1 MATNSRLPPASNLP
15 ASLFSQDSNFKTST
29 SSLGSTSCF
38 VACVVAPDGRVAAT
52 YPGGSIL
59 LLHRNPHCCTLIP
72 PNASGR
78 YFEQC
83 DVAGGKRGA
92 FFGTRVPSRFL
103 SHCVNDVSLREKIR
117 QLLCVRNTFLA
128 SITAPLPHGTR
139 SRRDTK
145 LNLWTG
151 SSAEWPSR
159 SSDLR
164 LLSDRP
170 AAPSGSSPR
179 PLASAFFEDTA
190 SSQAS
195 SRASNPTRPVGASGE
210 QAFSLKRFSTVI
222 WSSLPAETQR
232 TLCSSLQSSLGALLR
247 ATAAVSSLHS
257 PFRDQLSQ
265 LLQETRESL
274 RDAERLLSP
283 FWAFGGVTTD
293 PDYGVRV
300 WALDLLAVAESQ
312 DNAGVLPNSRD
323 SFTSLD
329 SLSIGHDT
337 SALFSREPCH
347 GNRPLQCSQFAVYL
361 ELDVSGQFVFTRWPA
376 RFSERR
382 RLVPVTSLIAEAAN
396 LDADSLRR
404 RNADLDASL
413 DKAELLEQ
421 DVRVGALFSDGFAD
435 ALGLSSTGELG
446 GAGVKLKREPGL
458 TLAYVYEIQE
468 QMHLLEAASLE
479 AAWLPALRLALS
491 THIFRQLQAWLGGL
505 EEMLH
510 VIRKETFE
518 SVSVCPG
525 VSTFDARKD
534 TASEAWFRG
543 RSQWTPGDRRGG
555 SSKVLGECL
564 GKEREA
570 EEREAFDERA
580 PLSDVETRRR
590 HLRHSAKRGSQLTRL
605 LQLLG
610 GFQTAQKDVTQLF
623 SSICSTRGRETLKKG
638 YSSSHRKEESPLHRV
653 KKTDALPT
661 LSLSQMQSWS
671 VTDLAVEVAPLPS
684 IAPMPSSSSDCG
696 GWSEGPPLPV
706 EVLQRLHLLSSGQI
720 RESSETLSED
730 TSAPLSPQTSL
741 PSYTATARV
750 TSSVSE
756 TERESLAKETGRH
769 SAGSLSSTLSQAWSS
784 HPTDTCKG
792 SEGPAFRLP
801 VCREDCMPRVTER
814 TTLHGSIRPSR
825 MQHSIFGTGSAP
837 AARSPESFFKMPPSL
852 ICVIPSVGVI
862 FSGLTDRVLST
873 RCLCLPF
880 PSASSLSGT
889 RDREQTSD
897 SGSVFSLASELRAI
911 RRWWLPSKACTLS
924 DFNGVLASPPPTFPA
939 SSSPAAH
946 ASSICWSLSAASSGA
961 ERIRTVSLQWLP
973 RDRHQEPL
981 RRLLGA
987 AELLTHAQL
996 VCVHAVDLLGSLVM
1010 EGAAALA
1017 PGLWDSARNE
1027 EAAAAAIA
1035 EALPTVA
1042 RHLRPDT
1049 TERRSYASQ
1058 IWGRDEEGTRDE
1070 GVGRG
1075 AKGEEGGRWGVR
1087 SVGGREER
1095 EDVAVATGE
1104 EALQLLFEALAE
1116 ADCPMENVSLG
1127 KVEGSERELQGERAR
1142 AAVENRGDVE
1152 RERRKAAGAF
1162 GACVEVELER
1172 WQIPAVGVFSLTK
1185 KVLNPGFSSAL
1196 LSAASR
1202 VFARLSGVNSLTW
1215 GDSAG
1220 EMTSIFGSP
1229 ASSFEVGDGEEAGN
1243 PLECPSWF
1251 GGWNWRALGSSPV
1264 RSEAKDP
1271 LTLAGSS
1278 SSPPRKRG
1286 ETAWLTRSLPQYFCI
1301 TGTLASSGVCAT
1313 LHFSTVQQEVREPQ
1327 KLPAYA
1333 HPAPDG
1339 GFASRVPLACEKQR
1353 AVYGRPPHLRAARG
1367 TVLGNVFSDRSL
1379 PLMKEDLCAEF
1390 ADEPSLSARVNQLA
1404 QGFSR
1409 SSDKTCGADGRSAS
1423 QGLAL
1428 RGTSLP
1434 SLNPRERPSAHLQG
1448 HLDRSEG
1455 GDVSRRL
1462 SKRQSHVVTGEA
1474 SCQPESE
1481 DVAAKS
1487 SQEGPQT
1494 SFCRFSFDASDS
1506 NTLSLTAVVVTHVSA
1521 FRHKTNNGELVRPE
1535 ALTSPGDV
1543 AELLAW
1549 ACAAAPPA
1557 RLRGKS
1563 EEPAAARLGASRGG
1577 MPENLETLGGDRKE
1591 SCLET
1596 AESRKARETFLNSS
1610 VTPADAEEVR
1620 IAIAAVL
1627 DCLECW
1633 RQEKDAEAAKE
1644 LFADLNREV
1653 LEQSERIERRLRR
1666 HRRHSNA
1673 GEKKN
1678 QRIEVGREILCDSG
1692 VEQERKTF
1700 QRL

>member
-1 MATNSRLPPASNLP
+1 MATDSRLPPASNRL
-15 ASLFSQDSNFKTST
+15 AFLFSEGSNFASSTST
-29 SSLGSTSCF
+29 LRSTSCF
-38 VACVVAPDGRVAAT
+38 LACVVAPDGRVAAT
-52 YPGGSIL
+52 YPGGYIL

-78 YFEQC
+78 DFEQC

-92 FFGTRVPSRFL
+92 LFGTRVPSRFL
-103 SHCVNDVSLREKIR
+103 SHCVNEVSLREKIR

-128 SITAPLPHGTR
+128 SITAPLPHDTR
-139 SRRDTK
+139 SCRDTK

-151 SSAEWPSR
+151 SSVEWPSR
-159 SSDLR
+159 SNDLR

-170 AAPSGSSPR
+170 TAPSGSSPR
-179 PLASAFFEDTA
+179 PVASAFFDDTA

-195 SRASNPTRPVGASGE
+195 SRETNETRPVGAFGK

-247 ATAAVSSLHS
+247 ATAAISSLHS

-265 LLQETRESL
+265 LIQETRESL

-283 FWAFGGVTTD
+283 CWAFGGVTTD

-312 DNAGVLPNSRD
+312 DNPGVLPNSRD

-337 SALFSREPCH
+337 SPLFSGERRR

-382 RLVPVTSLIAEAAN
+382 RLVPVTSLSAEAAN

-404 RNADLDASL
+404 RNADLEASL

-421 DVRVGALFSDGFAD
+421 ETRVGALFSDGFVD
-435 ALGLSSTGELG
+435 ALRLSGTGGLG

-491 THIFRQLQAWLGGL
+491 THIFRQLQAWLGDL

-510 VIRKETFE
+510 AIRKERFE
-518 SVSVCPG
+518 SVSVCPS

-534 TASEAWFRG
+534 PASEAWFRG
-543 RSQWTPGDRRGG
+543 RSQWTPGARKGG
-555 SSKVLGECL
+555 SPKVLGECR
-564 GKEREA
+564 GKESEA
-570 EEREAFDERA
+570 EERETFDERA
-580 PLSDVETRRR
+580 SLSDVETRRR
-590 HLRHSAKRGSQLTRL
+590 HLQHCAKRSARLTRL

-610 GFQTAQKDVTQLF
+610 GFQTAQNDVTQLF
-623 SSICSTRGRETLKKG
+623 SSICSSRERETLEEG
-638 YSSSHRKEESPLHRV
+638 YSSSHRKEASPLHRV

-671 VTDLAVEVAPLPS
+671 VTGLAVEVAPLPS

-706 EVLQRLHLLSSGQI
+706 EVLQRLHLLSSGQT

-730 TSAPLSPQTSL
+730 TSAPLSTQTSV
-741 PSYTATARV
+741 PSYTATARA

-756 TERESLAKETGRH
+756 TERGSLAKETGRH
-769 SAGSLSSTLSQAWSS
+769 SAAPLSSTLSQAWSS
-784 HPTDTCKG
+784 RTADTYEG
-792 SEGPAFRLP
+792 SEGPAFRLR
-801 VCREDCMPRVTER
+801 VCSEDCMRRVAER
-814 TTLHGSIRPSR
+814 TALHGSIRPPR
-825 MQHSIFGTGSAP
+825 VQHSLFGTGSAP
-837 AARSPESFFKMPPSL
+837 AAKSPESFFKMPPSL

-862 FSGLTDRVLST
+862 FSGLTDHALST

-880 PSASSLSGT
+880 PSTSSLSGT

-897 SGSVFSLASELRAI
+897 SGRVFSLASELRAV
-911 RRWWLPSKACTLS
+911 RRWWLPSKECTLS
-924 DFNGVLASPPPTFPA
+924 DFNGVLASPPPTFST

-961 ERIRTVSLQWLP
+961 ERIRTISLQWLP
-973 RDRHQEPL
+973 RDRRQEPL

-996 VCVHAVDLLGSLVM
+996 VCMHAVDLLGSLVM
-1010 EGAAALA
+1010 EGVAALA
-1017 PGLWDSARNE
+1017 PGLWGAARNE

-1035 EALPTVA
+1035 EALPTFV
-1042 RHLRPDT
+1042 RHLRPDA

-1070 GVGRG
+1070 GGGRG

-1087 SVGGREER
+1087 SVGGSEER

-1116 ADCPMENVSLG
+1116 ADCPMENVSSR
-1127 KVEGSERELQGERAR
+1127 KAECAERELQGERAR
-1142 AAVENRGDVE
+1142 ADVENRGNME
-1152 RERRKAAGAF
+1152 RERRKPAGAF
-1162 GACVEVELER
+1162 GACVEVELEH
-1172 WQIPAVGVFSLTK
+1172 WQIPGVGVFSLTK
-1185 KVLNPGFSSAL
+1185 KVLDPGFSSAL
-1196 LSAASR
+1196 LSASSR
-1202 VFARLSGVNSLTW
+1202 VLARLSGVNSLTW
-1215 GDSAG
+1215 GDSDG
-1220 EMTSIFGSP
+1220 DTTSIFCSD
-1229 ASSFEVGDGEEAGN
+1229 ASSFEVGDRVQAGN
-1243 PLECPSWF
+1243 SLECPSWF
-1251 GGWNWRALGSSPV
+1251 GGWNWRALGSPPV
-1264 RSEAKDP
+1264 RSEAKD
-1271 LTLAGSS
+1271 LLSFAGTS
-1278 SSPPRKRG
+1278 SSPLTKRSQNP
-1286 ETAWLTRSLPQYFCI
+1286 WLTRSLPQYFSI

-1367 TVLGNVFSDRSL
+1367 TVFGNVFSDRSV
-1379 PLMKEDLCAEF
+1379 PLMKEDLYADF
-1390 ADEPSLSARVNQLA
+1390 ADETSLSTRLNQLA
-1404 QGFSR
+1404 QVFSR
-1409 SSDKTCGADGRSAS
+1409 SSDKSGGADGQSVS

-1428 RGTSLP
+1428 RGTWLP
-1434 SLNPRERPSAHLQG
+1434 FLHHRERQSAHLQG
-1448 HLDRSEG
+1448 CLDRSEG
-1455 GDVSRRL
+1455 GDVPRL
-1462 SKRQSHVVTGEA
+1462 SKSQSHVVTEEA

-1481 DVAAKS
+1481 DFPAKS

-1494 SFCRFSFDASDS
+1494 SFSRFSYDASDS
-1506 NTLSLTAVVVTHVSA
+1506 HTLSLTAVVVTHVSA
-1521 FRHKTNNGELVRPE
+1521 FHRKTNSGELVRPE
-1535 ALTSPGDV
+1535 ALTSPGDI

-1549 ACAAAPPA
+1549 ARAAAPPA
-1557 RLRGKS
+1557 SLREKS
-1563 EEPAAARLGASRGG
+1563 EEPPDARLDASRGRV
-1577 MPENLETLGGDRKE
+1577 PENLQTLGGDRKE
-1591 SCLET
+1591 SCLDT

-1633 RQEKDAEAAKE
+1633 RQEQDAEAAKE

-1653 LEQSERIERRLRR
+1653 LEQSERIEKRLRR
-1666 HRRHSNA
+1666 HGRHNNV

-1678 QRIEVGREILCDSG
+1678 QRIEVGREILSDLG
-1692 VEQERKTF
+1692 VEQERQAF